1 MRLHVAIYEAT
12 HNVVILHVL
21 RALADLLRKGIVLN
35 RDSLY
40 RRAGVRD
47 LLLAQHVKIGE
58 AVLAG
63 DRKAAEQ
70 AAREHVE
77 YVREAHEEMRLDELR
92 QAASLRRFAR
102 EDIVAG

>member
-21 RALADLLRKGIVLN
+21 RALSDLLRKGVFFN

-47 LLLAQHVKIGE
+47 LLLEQHLRIGE
-58 AVLAG
+58 TVLAG
-63 DRKAAEQ
+63 DPKRAESAAADHIAFITATNDEI
-70 AAREHVE
+70 R
-77 YVREAHEEMRLDELR
+77 RDELR